1 MKIVIKVKPKHRAH
15 RALFDD
21 DLPFK
26 SRKEESKK
34 AYKRREKHRNNREG
48 DME

>member
-15 RALFDD
+15 RALFDG

-34 AYKRREKHRNNREG
+34 AYKRREKHKGKDNG
-48 DME
+48 YYD